1 MVREKN
7 QESKRKEAYLVD
19 GRILFVKLKMLR
31 PYGESI
37 NISALILMRGRSW
50 RAFDGAFGH
59 G

>member
-31 PYGESI
+31 SYGESI